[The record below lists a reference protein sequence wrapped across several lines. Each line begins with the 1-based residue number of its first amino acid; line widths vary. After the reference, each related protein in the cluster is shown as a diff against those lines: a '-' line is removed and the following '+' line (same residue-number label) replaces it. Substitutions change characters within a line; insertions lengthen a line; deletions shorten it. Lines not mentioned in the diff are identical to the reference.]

1 MCFVVHSNYC
11 ITIYHPSNPYK
22 DFNVSAVTIY
32 PPPFFVKFRVYIPYF
47 ASFPHPPKQYRNREE
62 SVSKQDRKRTN
73 PNLVLLPRY
82 TFAPSFKAKP

>member
-1 MCFVVHSNYC
+1 MSGFFIPSSLDFVLIGFQVFCSVLNL
-11 ITIYHPSNPYK
+11 
-22 DFNVSAVTIY
+22 
-32 PPPFFVKFRVYIPYF
+32 
-47 ASFPHPPKQYRNREE
+47 HPPKQYRNREE